1 MINALRAEFLKVR
14 TTRTTAALIGLAV
27 ALTALIA
34 TIEAATAGR
43 GSAMAI
49 PSLATAAGLRDALT
63 STGFA
68 LLVAAVLGITSACGE
83 FRLKTATDTY
93 LDEPDRSR
101 VLAAKAIV
109 AAAAGLVIGLVATA
123 TATGIA
129 LGFAAAKGYPLALPA
144 GSIVRFAA
152 GAVVGSAL
160 LAAAGVGAGA
170 LIRHQVAAIITVFT
184 WAFVIELI
192 IGGTAGTAGAF
203 LPYTAAAT
211 MAGVASGGGMPQV
224 PRGIDALPFA
234 AATGTLFG
242 VAVLLSAVAA
252 LTTARRDIS

>member
-1 MINALRAEFLKVR
+1 MRNALRAELLKLS

-34 TIEAATAGR
+34 TIEAATAGT
-43 GSAMAI
+43 GSPMAI
-49 PSLATAAGLRDALT
+49 PSLATPAGLRDALT

-83 FRLKTATDTY
+83 YRLKTATDTY

-101 VLAAKAIV
+101 VLAAKAIT
-109 AAAAGLVIGLVATA
+109 AAAAGLVTGMAAAA
-123 TATGIA
+123 TATGVA
-129 LGFAAAKGYPLALPA
+129 LGFAAAKGGPLALPA
-144 GSIVRFAA
+144 GTIARFAA
-152 GAVVGSAL
+152 GAAVGSAL
-160 LAAAGVGAGA
+160 LAAAGVGAGS
-170 LIRHQVAAIITVFT
+170 LIRHQVAAILAVFT

-224 PRGIDALPFA
+224 PRGVDPLPFA
-234 AATGTLFG
+234 AGTGVLFG
-242 VAVLLSAVAA
+242 VALLLSAAAA
-252 LTTARRDIS
+252 LTTARRDIG

>member
-1 MINALRAEFLKVR
+1 MNNALRAELLKVR
-14 TTRTTAALIGLAV
+14 TTKTTAALIGLAA

-34 TIEAATAGR
+34 TVEAATAGT
-43 GSAMAI
+43 GSPMAI

-83 FRLKTATDTY
+83 FRLNTATDTY
-93 LDEPDRSR
+93 LDEPDRNR

-109 AAAAGLVIGLVATA
+109 AAAAGLVTGLAAAA
-123 TATGIA
+123 TATGIG
-129 LGFAAAKGYPLALPA
+129 LGFAAASGYPLALPA
-144 GSIVRFAA
+144 GSITRFAV
-152 GAVVGSAL
+152 GAVIGSAL
-160 LAAAGVGAGA
+160 LAAAGVGAGS
-170 LIRHQVAAIITVFT
+170 LIRHQVAAIIATFT

-211 MAGVASGGGMPQV
+211 MAGVASGSGMPQV
-224 PRGIDALPFA
+224 PRGVDPLPFA
-234 AATGTLFG
+234 AATGVLFG
-242 VAVLLSAVAA
+242 VAMLLSAVAVLA
-252 LTTARRDIS
+252 TARRDIT

>member
-1 MINALRAEFLKVR
+1 MRNALRAELLKLS

-34 TIEAATAGR
+34 TIEAATAGT
-43 GSAMAI
+43 GSPMAI
-49 PSLATAAGLRDALT
+49 PSLATPAGLRDALT

-83 FRLKTATDTY
+83 YRLKTATDTY
-93 LDEPDRSR
+93 LDQPDRTK
-101 VLAAKAIV
+101 VLAAKAIT
-109 AAAAGLVIGLVATA
+109 AAGAGLVLGLAAAA

-129 LGFAAAKGYPLALPA
+129 LGFAAANGYPLALPA
-144 GSIVRFAA
+144 GSITRFAA
-152 GAVVGSAL
+152 GAAIGSAL
-160 LAAAGVGAGA
+160 LAAAGVGAGS
-170 LIRHQVAAIITVFT
+170 LIRHQVAAIIAVFT

-224 PRGIDALPFA
+224 PRGVDPLPFA
-234 AATGTLFG
+234 AATGVLIG
-242 VAVLLSAVAA
+242 VTVLLSAVAA
-252 LTTARRDIS
+252 LTTARRDIT

>member
-14 TTRTTAALIGLAV
+14 TTRTTVALIGLAV

-109 AAAAGLVIGLVATA
+109 AAAAGLVIGLAAAA

-129 LGFAAAKGYPLALPA
+129 LGFAAANGGTLALPA
-144 GSIVRFAA
+144 GSILRFAA
-152 GAVVGSAL
+152 GVIVGSGL
-160 LAAAGVGAGA
+160 LAAAGVGIGS
-170 LIRHQVAAIITVFT
+170 LIRHQVGAIIAVFT
-184 WAFVIELI
+184 WGFVIELI
-192 IGGTAGTAGAF
+192 IGGTAGAAGGF

-211 MAGVASGGGMPQV
+211 MAGVASGSGMPQV
-224 PRGIDALPFA
+224 PRGVDPLPFA
-234 AATGTLFG
+234 AATGVLVG
-242 VAVLLSAVAA
+242 VAILLSAAAA
-252 LTTARRDIS
+252 LTTVQRDVS